1 MEPVSTLL
9 LQALTLIGGAAG
21 GAVGTEV
28 TKRAVGEA
36 WDAVKKAVQR
46 RFGKDHEAPML
57 IDELRRAEAGSMA
70 SKLMVKRL
78 DAFELDKDAEIVAL
92 TGELAQ
98 AVTAAQVQA
107 AAGEGQIHAGK
118 VGVAIGV
125 NRGTLN
131 IGDIHL
137 DD

>member
-9 LQALTLIGGAAG
+9 LQALTLIGSAAG
-21 GAVGTEV
+21 SEV

-36 WDAVKKAVQR
+36 WNAVKKAVQR
-46 RFGKDHEAPML
+46 RFGLDHDAPL
-57 IDELRRAEAGSMA
+57 LLDELRTAEVGSMA
-70 SKLMVKRL
+70 SKLMAKQL
-78 DAFELDKDAEIVAL
+78 DAFDLNKDAEIAELVQQLSQAMAL
-92 TGELAQ
+92 ARTQ
-98 AVTAAQVQA
+98 ATS
-107 AAGEGQIHAGK
+107 GEGQIHAGK
-118 VGVAIGV
+118 VGLAIGV

>member
-1 MEPVSTLL
+1 MEPVSALL

-21 GAVGTEV
+21 SEV

-36 WDAVKKAVQR
+36 WEALKKAVQR
-46 RFGKDHEAPML
+46 RFGTGHEAPLL
-57 IDELRRAEAGSMA
+57 IDELRLTQAGSMA
-70 SKLMVKRL
+70 SKLMVKQL
-78 DAFELDKDAEIVAL
+78 DAFELDKDAEIAA
-92 TGELAQ
+92 LAQ
-98 AVTAAQVQA
+98 RLSQAMA
-107 AAGEGQIHAGK
+107 AARAPDMGGEGQIHAGK

-131 IGDIHL
+131 ISDIHL